1 VENNWKLV
9 NAKSH
14 RKRIVAGASSGDP
27 QPSKLPIQLCTDNRT
42 ELERLSSAEQTELRR
57 CETVIAQG
65 WQTFFDVGKALT
77 TIRDHRLYRG
87 EYKTFEAYCRQKW
100 QYGRA
105 YAYRLISAAE
115 VVANLST
122 IGDKRMPENESQV
135 RPLIGLT
142 PEQIRKAWAEALT
155 DSKGERVTARLV
167 KQKASN
173 YQERPGATKPIR
185 RRTRVLVGA
194 TEMRDL
200 LNTVIQ
206 LEQAVRR
213 GGISETIFA
222 LLARLKG
229 SVEELTNVFEIQ
241 RSKQER

>member
-1 VENNWKLV
+1 M
-9 NAKSH
+9 NANLDK
-14 RKRIVAGASSGDP
+14 KRTVAGANFGDP
-27 QPSKLPIQLCTDNRT
+27 QPLKLPIQLCTDNRT
-42 ELERLSSAEQTELRR
+42 ELERLSPAEKTELRR

-65 WQTFFDVGKALT
+65 WQTFLDVGKALT
-77 TIRDHRLYRG
+77 TIRDHRLYRA
-87 EYKTFEAYCRQKW
+87 EYRTFETYCRQKW
-100 QYGRA
+100 QYGSA

-115 VVANLST
+115 VVANLAT
-122 IGDKRMPENESQV
+122 IGDSRMPENESQV

-222 LLARLKG
+222 LLARLKR

>member
-1 VENNWKLV
+1 M
-9 NAKSH
+9 NANLDK
-14 RKRIVAGASSGDP
+14 KRTVAGANFGDP
-27 QPSKLPIQLCTDNRT
+27 QPLKLPIQLCTDNRT
-42 ELERLSSAEQTELRR
+42 ELERLSPAEKTELRR

-65 WQTFFDVGKALT
+65 WQTFLDVGKALT
-77 TIRDHRLYRG
+77 TIRDHRLYRA
-87 EYKTFEAYCRQKW
+87 EYRTFETYCRQKW
-100 QYGRA
+100 QYGSA

-115 VVANLST
+115 VVANLAT
-122 IGDKRMPENESQV
+122 IGDSRMPENESQV

-173 YQERPGATKPIR
+173 YRQKERLAIS
-185 RRTRVLVGA
+185 RRTRAPVGA
-194 TEMRDL
+194 SEMRDL

-206 LEQAVRR
+206 LQQAVRR